1 MSPPDPKYPG
11 RPTGP
16 ISPAELACASWANE
30 SMTSYVRAFDEFREG
45 IEDCL
50 DLTDDQHFDALLRW
64 LNRWGARIPG
74 AHFSEARKRL
84 PDWYGSDQG
93 SLPDDGVSLVEA
105 SDADLAPCAD
115 LYDDLISIM
124 DGHAERKSWVKIGPT
139 AVSKILFALRP
150 HLFPAWD
157 SAMRETHLRGG
168 QAYDGS
174 GASYA
179 RFVREVQGE
188 LQETAKLCPQLQIQL
203 DDLPVRL
210 GRSPYTTP
218 AQLMIEYYF
227 VVITKKARPCHL
239 TLRPKLRTASK

>member
-50 DLTDDQHFDALLRW
+50 DLTDDQHLDALLRW
-64 LNRWGARIPG
+64 LNRWRARIPG

-84 PDWYGSDQG
+84 PDWYGCDQG

-124 DGHAERKSWVKIGPT
+124 DGHAERKSL
-139 AVSKILFALRP
+139 S
-150 HLFPAWD
+150 
-157 SAMRETHLRGG
+157 
-168 QAYDGS
+168 
-174 GASYA
+174 
-179 RFVREVQGE
+179 
-188 LQETAKLCPQLQIQL
+188 
-203 DDLPVRL
+203 
-210 GRSPYTTP
+210 RS
-218 AQLMIEYYF
+218 
-227 VVITKKARPCHL
+227 ARPPSRRFSSRCDHICFL
-239 TLRPKLRTASK
+239 LGTRPCAKRTCVAAKPTTGRERPMRGS